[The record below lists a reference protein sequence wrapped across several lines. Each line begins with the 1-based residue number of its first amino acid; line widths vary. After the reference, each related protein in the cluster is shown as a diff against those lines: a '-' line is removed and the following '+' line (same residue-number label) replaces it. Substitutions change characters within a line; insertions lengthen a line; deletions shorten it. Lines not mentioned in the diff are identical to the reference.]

1 MTKKD
6 QATKSNSE
14 TITLLMDY
22 IENANV
28 IDEIQNNEIRTYI
41 DIEEQLET
49 LYDYF
54 DDAIKN
60 QNLSIKNK
68 QIFLH
73 IVDYLPQKL
82 VEKHQPLI
90 MKLFDEVQKDFI
102 DSEKKSTAEYILKLP
117 KRKELET
124 IEDEEPIII
133 NEPHCLIPS
142 TWRDKYLK
150 NKAKLEEIL
159 FINNQCMLKLLQYWK
174 TYSNLRFIDLNKIL
188 KITEP
193 QKINNFRSLLLVQ
206 AEGCRE
212 IILKDWYYKILKDFY
227 DEYKKGNTPNKLYL
241 AASVLI
247 KIEMRDI
254 IMKSLHDYHSLFKYE
269 DDIFEEYN
277 DESDSKKNY
286 RTIHASDAFPR
297 FIVSLD
303 CRNNT
308 IEFNPK
314 LEELKKTLL
323 NGIEFSTRTIEYL
336 PDIEAV
342 VKMPEIEGTIGTSE
356 FVLPS
361 GYKEMP
367 IELYE
372 TFIQESQENLSKNL
386 DRCFNLVIKYTE
398 KYKEY
403 EFLVTNDVNEI
414 CQEYFNKEH
423 SFEEYTIEIEK
434 FRKISSDIQS
444 NNTTVKF
451 PLIFLNTK
459 ELLNTLSEKALQ
471 VSKLILNKITE
482 DSIEHQKEICKKF
495 SEIES
500 VALTVPE
507 SFQDMAELLNS
518 VEDIKE
524 NKIPELLKEL
534 EEAHKHFIYITQFS
548 VISEK
553 HILLNSETFTWP
565 EKIGPILKK
574 NVEIMEQSKEKNM
587 ENLKER
593 RDNFI
598 EELENIQKQIEEFKD
613 VSDLDEMGFYVKK
626 VQDLQKQLISANDTI
641 SEFNKEEAVYKW
653 KLSVY
658 PKRKELLNLLEPY
671 HSLYGTTVNFQK
683 SFKKWMD
690 GNFGELDADTVEQLV
705 MSYKRDIYKASNLFP
720 EGSAPK
726 GIANEIKEKI
736 IEFSENL
743 PVIRIL
749 CNPGLR
755 DRHYEEMERVSGLN
769 LKPDV
774 STTLR
779 KILKLNINPFI
790 NQFQAISES
799 ASKEYSLEKSLN
811 NMMKDWD
818 NVEFTFILYRD
829 NSTIILSSV
838 DDIQQQLDD
847 QIVKTQSMRASSY
860 IKPFEAEVKEWESKL
875 LYSQETI
882 DEWLKVQATWMYL
895 EPIFSSEDI
904 MQQMPTEGKS
914 FKIVDSSWK
923 TIMKKCDE
931 DHHVLVCTGIPNIK
945 EEFAN
950 NNNLLDQIQKGL
962 NSYLETKRLMFPRF
976 FFLSNDEMLE
986 ILSETKNPKRVQPH
1000 LKKCF
1005 EGINALEF
1013 DNNLNIHS
1021 LLSSENEKLPLTKQ
1035 ISTEEAKGLV
1045 EKWLLKVE
1053 SGMKESVHDSIK
1065 EAFKAYAETKRK
1077 EWVLN
1082 WPGQV
1087 VLCVSQV
1094 YWTFNAES
1102 AIPKGSKGLEDF
1114 SKELTN
1120 DLNDI
1125 IDLVRGKLTKMARI
1139 TLGALVVL
1147 DVHARDVIYELAKED
1162 ITDINDFSWLLQ
1174 LRYYWDGKDIIVR
1187 MVNADRIYGYE
1198 YLGNTPRL
1206 VITPL
1211 TDRCYRTLLGALQLN
1226 LGGAPEGP
1234 AGTGK
1239 TESTKDLAKAIA
1251 KQCVVFNCSDGLDY
1265 LAMGKFFK
1273 GLASSGA
1280 WSCFDEFNRIELEVL
1295 SVVAQQILTIQRA
1308 MAANVSKFVFEG
1320 TELVLIPTCATFIT
1334 MNPGYAG
1341 RSELPD
1347 NLKALF
1353 RTVAMMVPDY
1363 TLIAE
1368 IMLYSYGFVDAR
1380 NLARKITAT
1389 YRLCSEQLSSQDH
1402 YDYGMR
1408 AVKSVLTAAGNLKLK
1423 YPTQD
1428 ENILVLRSII
1438 DVNLPKFLT
1447 QDVELFKAI
1456 TTDLFPGVTL
1466 PKPDYEIFEQY
1477 LDQVLK
1483 RMNLQKNEN
1492 FVLKIIQLYEMMLVR
1507 HGFMLV
1513 GEPFAGKTS
1522 AYKVLAE
1529 TLTDIANANEDFD
1542 ANKVLY
1548 KIINPKSISMGYLY
1562 GQFDQTSHEWNDGV
1576 LATTFRSFASLQTPD
1591 RKWVIFD
1598 GPVDAVWIENMNT
1611 VLDDNKK
1618 LCLMSGEIIQ
1628 LSNTMSLI
1636 FEVMDLAVASPATV
1650 SRCGM
1655 VFMEPSQLGW
1665 EPLLES
1671 WLNTYTNFNRLIK
1684 ITIKDLFN
1692 KYVPSI
1698 LLSVRTAYRELI
1710 PTTNIGCVNSLIKI
1724 YNSLIKYMKE
1734 IDFQDITDDSLKK
1747 IIRIL
1752 KSQFIFSLIWSLG
1765 GSLIETSR
1773 EKLNEQLIKLIK
1785 IKDSDIF
1792 FDLPYEGT
1800 LYDYKYDNEKCIW
1813 TKWIDT
1819 IDKEPDIPLNA
1830 EFSSIIIPTKDTARY
1845 LYLMDLLITNDIPLL
1860 IVGPTGTGKSK
1871 YVIDKL
1877 LNGLSK
1883 EKYLPMFI
1891 NFSAKTSSF
1900 QVQDIIMSKLDKRR
1914 KGTYGP
1920 PLGKQYVIFIDDLN
1934 MPTKEV
1940 YGAQPPI
1947 ELLRQWMDHGNWYD
1961 LKDTSRIELINIQ
1974 FIGAMGPP
1982 GGGRNDV
1989 TPRFLRHFNQVV
2001 INSFDDI
2008 TLERIFNCILKWHFN
2023 KYEFSEE
2030 IKDNIQNIVT
2040 ATVTIYKWAINNLLP
2055 TPMKT
2060 HYTFNLRDFSRVI
2073 QGVSLSRP
2081 ESTNTKHQLIR
2092 LWTHEIYRVF
2102 HDRLIC
2108 DSDYQ
2113 ACFDIT
2119 IKTIKDVFEEDVNEI
2134 FKSIIPENS
2143 KEIKDDDMRKLMYGD
2158 IIAGSKEKPY
2168 SELVDI
2174 QKIIDT
2180 INSSLVDYNNIR
2192 KDKLDIVLFRFAI
2205 EHLARI
2211 CRIIRLPGEHAL
2223 LVGVG
2228 GSGRQSLAKLAAHMA
2243 DYELFQIELTKS
2255 YGLTEWRDDIK
2266 KVIKLAGLENKP
2278 TIFVFSDT
2286 QITNESFIEDI
2297 NSILNSGEVP
2307 NLYQPDEKEAIYER
2321 CLSDIRSDNPDI
2333 DELPNT
2339 ALYNYFIQRS
2349 KSNLHIILCMS
2360 PIGDSFRQ
2368 RLKQF
2373 SSLINCCTIDW
2384 FQAWPDDALYAVA
2397 NKYLN
2402 DMEIEPKY
2410 LKNIIDLCRYFHQS
2424 VSLISD
2430 KFKRA
2435 LSRHNYITP
2444 TSYLELLFS
2453 YRKMYEIKRDEALS
2467 IKRRYNSGLEKLSYT
2482 SEQVKKMQIELG
2494 ELQPQLEKT
2503 AEETVKM
2510 LSQIEIESK
2519 DVEET
2524 RKIVA
2529 ADETIALEKAEQAT
2543 AIKNECENDLAE
2555 ALPLLNSALEA
2566 LDTLK
2571 KQDIDE
2577 VKAMKN
2583 PPAGVKLVMEA
2594 VCVMKDIKPEKIPDP
2609 SGSGKMVQDYW
2620 KPSVKMIGD
2629 PKFLSSLKSYDKDD
2643 IPPHII
2649 KKIRTNYLP
2658 NTEFKPEKV
2667 RNASSAAEGLC
2678 SWVIAMEA
2686 YDKVAKVVAPKKIAL
2701 ANAEAEY
2708 SETIQRL
2715 EEKRQ
2720 MLREVEERMASLN
2733 TQLQNL
2739 KDEKIRLENQKKSC
2753 EEKLQRAEILLGG
2766 LGGERQRWSDI
2777 IQQLEVTI
2785 NNLMGDILIASGVT
2799 AYLGVFTKTYRNECI
2814 EDWIQKC
2821 REQIPCSEHFNL
2833 SKVLGDPIH
2842 IREWNIA
2849 GLPSDEFSVD
2859 NGIIVEYSRRW
2870 PLMIDPQGQANKWV
2884 KNMEG
2889 INNLSVIKLTDSDYV
2904 RSLENAITF
2913 GQPVLIEN
2921 VKEEL
2926 DPILTPILCKSIF
2939 INGGVKCIKLGDN
2952 IVEYSDSFKL
2962 YITTKLRNPHYLP
2975 EISTKV
2981 TLLNFMIT
2989 PEGLEDQTLG
2999 IVVQKERPELEEEKN
3014 QLIIQS
3020 AENKKKLKEIEDKI
3034 LSILSNDDGNILENL
3049 EAIEALSSSKR
3060 ISNELSEKQKIAE
3073 ATEKK
3078 IDETRNSYLPI
3089 AKHASILFFCTT
3101 DLANIEPMYQYSLT
3115 WFIDLFSNAIAM
3127 SNKSKSYF
3135 TYSLYCNVCR
3145 SLFEK
3150 DKLLFSFLLCV
3161 SILRSHKEI
3170 NEDEFSFLITGG
3182 LMLSNN
3188 YKNPASSWLSEKS
3201 WSEICQLSDITNFK
3215 GLRENFNSDE
3225 WLEWSESHNPYQ
3237 APIPNCFEEP
3247 RTDFQKLLLVRAIRP
3262 EKIIPS
3268 VQEFVKSK
3276 LGHKFV
3282 EPPPFDLASSFED
3295 SNNKTPLIF
3304 ILSPGVDP
3312 ILQLFKLAEDKGF
3325 SGSKCQT
3332 ISLGQ
3337 GQGPIAAQM
3346 IERAKVEGTWVVL
3359 QNCHLAISWMGAL
3372 EKIIDDMNQSTNV
3385 NKDTRLWLTSYPTEH
3400 FPVSILQNSVK
3411 MTNEPPKGI
3420 KANLLKSYLSNP
3432 ISDEKFYSACTKT
3445 KEWEK
3450 LLFGL
3455 CFFHAIVQ
3463 ERRNFGP
3470 LGWNIPYEFNESDLS
3485 ISVRQLQIF
3494 LDNYDEIPF
3503 KALTYL
3509 TGECNYGGRV
3519 TDDWD
3524 RRTLL
3529 NILSCCYCPQVIEEN
3544 EYKFMQ
3550 SNIYY
3555 VPIESDY
3562 NSIIEYIKQ
3571 LPLNQLPDIF
3581 GIHDNGDIARQ
3592 LSETKQLFDS
3602 IILTQE
3608 KTGND
3613 SGSAKSSDEIVTE
3626 ISTGILEKIP
3636 EPYPIEDA
3644 MKKFPV
3650 NYNESMNTVLI
3661 QEMVRYNKLI
3671 DVIYKSMIDIQKA
3684 IKGLVVMSQELEEIY
3699 KSILLGKVPNKWAQ
3713 KSYPSLKPLGGYVN
3727 DLLARLSF
3735 FNKWF
3740 KNGRP
3745 NVFWMSGFF
3754 FTQSFITATLQNYS
3768 RKYVIPIDELVLDF
3782 EILSVD
3788 SIRSSPSDGVY
3799 VNGLFLEG
3807 ARWDRNKK
3815 AISES
3820 YSKVLYDSLPII
3832 WFKPVKQS
3840 DKNTKFKY
3848 HCPVYKTSS
3857 RRGVLSTTGHSTNF
3871 VIAIDLPID
3880 KSERHWILR
3889 GVAILLQ
3896 LDD

>member
-1 MTKKD
+1 MD
-6 QATKSNSE
+6 NRNSE
-14 TITLLMDY
+14 
-22 IENANV
+22 
-28 IDEIQNNEIRTYI
+28 
-41 DIEEQLET
+41 
-49 LYDYF
+49 
-54 DDAIKN
+54 
-60 QNLSIKNK
+60 
-68 QIFLH
+68 
-73 IVDYLPQKL
+73 
-82 VEKHQPLI
+82 
-90 MKLFDEVQKDFI
+90 
-102 DSEKKSTAEYILKLP
+102 DSFVVK
-117 KRKELET
+117 
-124 IEDEEPIII
+124 
-133 NEPHCLIPS
+133 EPHCLIPS
-142 TWRDKYLK
+142 GWRKKFLK
-150 NKAKLEEIL
+150 NKAKLEESL
-159 FINNQCMLKLLQYWK
+159 YINNQCMLKLLQYWK
-174 TYSNLRFIDLNKIL
+174 TYSHLRFIDLDKIL
-188 KITEP
+188 SITEP
-193 QKINNFRSLLLVQ
+193 QKITNFRSMLLVQ
-206 AEGCRE
+206 AESCRE
-212 IILKDWYYKILKDFY
+212 IILKEWYFKILKDFY
-227 DEYKKGNTPNKLYL
+227 EEYKKGSSLPKLYL

-247 KIEMRDI
+247 KIEMKYI
-254 IMKSLHDYHSLFKYE
+254 IMKSLNDYQSLFKYE
-269 DDIFEEYN
+269 DEIF
-277 DESDSKKNY
+277 DESSTKDENNKYSSI
-286 RTIHASDAFPR
+286 RASDNLPR
-297 FIVSLD
+297 FIVNLD
-303 CRNNT
+303 CQNKS
-308 IEFNPK
+308 IKFYPK
-314 LEELKKTLL
+314 LSEVKDIILY
-323 NGIEFSTRTIEYL
+323 GIEFSTRTIEYL
-336 PDIEAV
+336 PDIESV
-342 VKMPEIEGTIGTSE
+342 IKMKDSEKIFGSSE
-356 FVLPS
+356 FSLPS
-361 GYKEMP
+361 NYKEIT

-372 TFIQESQENLSKNL
+372 SFIKEAQNILSNNIDKCL
-386 DRCFNLVIKYTE
+386 NLVNKYLE
-398 KYKEY
+398 NYKDY
-403 EFLVTNDVNEI
+403 EFLVKSDVSEI
-414 CQEYFNKEH
+414 CQEYFNTEH
-423 SFEEYTIEIEK
+423 TFEEYIYEIEK
-434 FRKISSDIQS
+434 YRKLSSDIQLKRS
-444 NNTTVKF
+444 TIRF
-451 PLIFLNTK
+451 PLIFLNTR
-459 ELLNTLSEKALQ
+459 ELHDALSEKALEI
-471 VSKLILNKITE
+471 SKLFLDKITK
-482 DSIEHQKEICKKF
+482 DSIEHQKSICERYSK
-495 SEIES
+495 IES
-500 VALTVPE
+500 LALTEPE
-507 SFQDMAELLNS
+507 SFQDMADILNS
-518 VEDIKE
+518 VEEIKE
-524 NKIPELLKEL
+524 VELPSLLKEL
-534 EEAHKHFIYITQFS
+534 EEAHKHFVYITQFS
-548 VISEK
+548 VLTED
-553 HILLNSETFTWP
+553 HIKLNCETFTWP
-565 EKIGPILKK
+565 EKIDPILFK
-574 NVEIMEQSKEKNM
+574 NVEIMENAKKQNM

-593 RDNFI
+593 RENFI
-598 EELENIQKQIEEFKD
+598 EELNNIQKQIEEFRD

-626 VQDLQKQLISANDTI
+626 VQDLQKQLIAANDTI
-641 SEFNKEEAVYKW
+641 AEFNKEEAVYKW

-658 PKRKELLNLLEPY
+658 PKRKELLSQLEPY
-671 HSLYGTTVNFQK
+671 HNLYGTTVNFQK

-690 GNFGELDADTVEQLV
+690 GNFGELDPENVEQLV
-705 MSYKRDIYKASNLFP
+705 MGYKRDIYKASNLFP
-720 EGSAPK
+720 DNSAPK
-726 GIANEIKEKI
+726 NIANEIKEKI

-743 PVIRIL
+743 PLIRIL

-755 DRHYEEMERVSGLN
+755 DRHYEEMEKISGLTI
-769 LKPDV
+769 KPDV
-774 STTLR
+774 TTTFR
-779 KILKLNINPFI
+779 KILKLNIQPYI
-790 NQFQAISES
+790 SQFQTISES
-799 ASKEYSLEKSLN
+799 ASKEYSLEKSLR

-829 NSTIILSSV
+829 NSTLILSAV

-860 IKPFEAEVKEWESKL
+860 IKPFESEVREWESKL

-904 MQQMPTEGKS
+904 MQQMPVEGKN
-914 FKIVDSSWK
+914 FKIVDASWK

-931 DHHVLVCTGIPNIK
+931 NHHVLVCTGIQNIK
-945 EEFAN
+945 EEFIN
-950 NNNLLDQIQKGL
+950 SNELLDQIQKGL
-962 NSYLETKRLMFPRF
+962 NSYLETKRLLFPRF

-1005 EGINALEF
+1005 EGINSLEF
-1013 DNNLNIHS
+1013 DSNLNIHS
-1021 LLSSENEKLPLTKQ
+1021 LYSSENEKLPLTKQ
-1035 ISTEEAKGLV
+1035 ISTAETKGLV

-1053 SGMKESVHDSIK
+1053 SGMKESVHFSIK
-1065 EAFKAYAETKRK
+1065 EAYKAYAETKRK

-1087 VLCVSQV
+1087 VLCISQV

-1102 AIPKGSKGLEDF
+1102 AIPRGSKGLEDF

-1125 IDLVRGKLTKMARI
+1125 IDLVRGDLSKMARI

-1147 DVHARDVIYELAKED
+1147 DVHARDVICELAKED

-1174 LRYYWDGKDIIVR
+1174 LRYYWDGKDIVVR
-1187 MVNADRIYGYE
+1187 MVNAERIYGYE

-1211 TDRCYRTLLGALQLN
+1211 TDRCYRTLLGALHLN

-1320 TELVLIPTCATFIT
+1320 TELVLVPTCATFIT

-1368 IMLYSYGFVDAR
+1368 IMLYSYGFIDAR

-1423 YPTQD
+1423 YPLQD

-1456 TTDLFPGVTL
+1456 TTDLFPGVKL
-1466 PKPDYEIFEQY
+1466 PKPDYEIFDKY
-1477 LDQVLK
+1477 LDQVLI

-1522 AYKVLAE
+1522 AYRVLAE
-1529 TLTDIANANEDFD
+1529 TLTDIANANENFD
-1542 ANKVLY
+1542 ANKILY
-1548 KIINPKSISMGYLY
+1548 KVINPKSISMGYLY

-1576 LATTFRSFASLQTPD
+1576 LATSFRSFASLQTPD

-1655 VFMEPSQLGW
+1655 VFMEPDQLGW
-1665 EPLLES
+1665 EPLLQS
-1671 WLNTYTNFNRLIK
+1671 WLNKYPNFSERVTSAIK
-1684 ITIKDLFN
+1684 NLFDT
-1692 KYVPSI
+1692 YVPQ
-1698 LLSVRTAYRELI
+1698 LLYYIRTSYKELI
-1710 PTTNIGCVNSLIKI
+1710 STTNIGCVNSLINI
-1724 YNSLIKYMKE
+1724 YNSLIGYLKDT
-1734 IDFQDITDDSLKK
+1734 DFQNINDEDLGK
-1747 IIRIL
+1747 ILIIL
-1752 KSQFIFSLIWSLG
+1752 ESQFFYSVTWSLG
-1765 GSLIETSR
+1765 GSLDENSR
-1773 EKLNEQLIKLIK
+1773 EKFN
-1785 IKDSDIF
+1785 KDLYNLMQVNNPQI
-1792 FDLPYEGT
+1792 LYNIPIEGSF
-1800 LYDYKYDNEKCIW
+1800 YDYRYEPSNNSWIR
-1813 TKWIDT
+1813 WIDT
-1819 IDKEPDIPLNA
+1819 IEKEPSIPDNA
-1830 EFSSIIIPTKDTARY
+1830 QFSSIIIPTKDTARY
-1845 LYLMDLLITNDIPLL
+1845 LYLMDLLITSNVPLL
-1860 IVGPTGTGKSK
+1860 VVGPTGTGKSK
-1871 YVIDKL
+1871 YIINKL
-1877 LNGLSK
+1877 LNGLPK
-1883 EKYLPMFI
+1883 EKYLPMLV
-1891 NFSAKTSSF
+1891 NFSAKTSSL

-1914 KGTYGP
+1914 KGTFGP
-1920 PLGKQYVIFIDDLN
+1920 PLGKQYIIFVDDLN
-1934 MPTKEV
+1934 MPTKEI

-1961 LKDTSRIELINIQ
+1961 LKDTSKIELVDIQ

-2001 INSFDDI
+2001 INSFDDL
-2008 TLERIFNCILKWHFN
+2008 TLKRIFTCILNWHFN
-2023 KYEFSEE
+2023 KFEFSDE
-2030 IKDNIQNIVT
+2030 IKNNINNIVK
-2040 ATVTIYKWAINNLLP
+2040 ATITIYKWAINNLLP

-2073 QGVSLSRP
+2073 QGISLSRP
-2081 ESTNTKHQLIR
+2081 EATNTKHQLIR

-2102 HDRLIC
+2102 HDRLISE
-2108 DSDYQ
+2108 SDYE
-2113 ACFDIT
+2113 ACFEIT
-2119 IKTIKDVFEEDVNEI
+2119 MSTIRSVFEEDIKDVFMSIKSSDGREI
-2134 FKSIIPENS
+2134 T
-2143 KEIKDDDMRKLMYGD
+2143 DDDMRKLMFGD
-2158 IIAGSKEKPY
+2158 IIIGSREKPY
-2168 SELVDI
+2168 NELTDI
-2174 QKIIDT
+2174 TKITDT
-2180 INSSLVDYNNIR
+2180 VNSSLIDYNNIR
-2192 KDKLDIVLFRFAI
+2192 KDKLNIVLFRFAI

-2255 YGLTEWRDDIK
+2255 YGPVEWRDDIK
-2266 KVIKLAGLENKP
+2266 KVIKIAGLENRP
-2278 TIFVFSDT
+2278 TVFVFSDT

-2321 CLSDIRSDNPDI
+2321 CLADIRSDNPDV
-2333 DELPNT
+2333 DDLPNT
-2339 ALYNYFIQRS
+2339 SLYNYFIQRS
-2349 KSNLHIILCMS
+2349 KNNLHIVLCMS

-2373 SSLINCCTIDW
+2373 SSLVNCCTIDW

-2397 NKYLN
+2397 NKYLT
-2402 DMEIEPKY
+2402 DMELDQKY
-2410 LKNIIDLCRYFHQS
+2410 LQDIIDLCRYFHQS
-2424 VSLISD
+2424 VSIVTE

-2453 YRKMYEIKRDEALS
+2453 YKKMYELKREEALS
-2467 IKRRYNSGLEKLSYT
+2467 IKKRYNGGLEKLLYT
-2482 SEQVKKMQIELG
+2482 SEQVKKMQIELN

-2510 LSQIEIESK
+2510 LSKIEIESG
-2519 DVEET
+2519 DVEKT

-2543 AIKNECENDLAE
+2543 AIKSECENDLAE

-2594 VCVMKDIKPEKIPDP
+2594 VCVMRDIKPEKIPDP

-2629 PKFLSSLKSYDKDD
+2629 GKFLSVLKDYDKDN

-2649 KKIRTNYLP
+2649 KKIRTIYLP
-2658 NTEFKPEKV
+2658 NSEFKPEKV

-2678 SWVIAMEA
+2678 RWVIAMEA
-2686 YDKVAKVVAPKKIAL
+2686 YDRVAKVVAPKKVAL
-2701 ANAEAEY
+2701 AKAEEDYA
-2708 SETIQRL
+2708 ETIERL
-2715 EEKRQ
+2715 EEKRK
-2720 MLREVEERMASLN
+2720 MLKEVEERMNALN
-2733 TQLQNL
+2733 IKLQDL

-2753 EEKLQRAEILLGG
+2753 EDKLQRAEVLLGG

-2777 IQQLEVTI
+2777 IQQLNVTI
-2785 NNLMGDILIASGVT
+2785 NNLIGDILIASGVT
-2799 AYLGVFTKTYRNECI
+2799 AYLGVFTKMYRTECI
-2814 EDWIQKC
+2814 QDWIEKC
-2821 REQIPCSEHFNL
+2821 RERIPCSENFNL

-2849 GLPSDEFSVD
+2849 GLPSDDFSID
-2859 NGIIVEYSRRW
+2859 NGIIVEYARRW

-2884 KNMEG
+2884 KNMESK
-2889 INNLSVIKLTDSDYV
+2889 NNLSVIKLTDSDYV
-2904 RSLENAITF
+2904 RSLENAISF
-2913 GQPVLIEN
+2913 GLPVLIEN

-2926 DPILTPILCKSIF
+2926 DPILNPILCKSIF
-2939 INGGVKCIKLGDN
+2939 VNGGVKCIKLGDN
-2952 IVEYSDSFKL
+2952 IVEYSDNFKL

-3049 EAIEALSSSKR
+3049 EAIEALSSSKK

-3115 WFIDLFSNAIAM
+3115 WFIDLFSNAITM
-3127 SNKSKSYF
+3127 SNKSSNLKRRLKNLESYF

-3150 DKLLFSFLLCV
+3150 DKLLFSFLLCI
-3161 SILRSHKEI
+3161 SILRSQKEI
-3170 NEDEFSFLITGG
+3170 NETEFSFFITGG
-3182 LMLSNN
+3182 LSLSNE
-3188 YKNPASSWLSEKS
+3188 YKNPAEKWLSEKS
-3201 WSEICQLSDITNFK
+3201 WNEICQLSEITNFK

-3225 WLEWSESHNPYQ
+3225 WYEWSESLNPYQ
-3237 APIPNCFEEP
+3237 AQIPECFEEP

-3262 EKIIPS
+3262 EKVVPS
-3268 VQEFVKSK
+3268 VQEFVKLK

-3295 SNNKTPLIF
+3295 SSSKTPLIF

-3337 GQGPIAAQM
+3337 GQGPIAAEM
-3346 IERAKVEGTWVVL
+3346 IENAKRDGTWVVL

-3372 EKIIDDMNQSTNV
+3372 EKIVDDINSSPTV
-3385 NKDTRLWLTSYPTEH
+3385 NKNMRLWLTSYPTEH

-3432 ISDEKFYSACTKT
+3432 ISDDKFYTACTK
-3445 KEWEK
+3445 KNEWEK

-3485 ISVRQLQIF
+3485 ISVRQLQMF
-3494 LDNYDEIPF
+3494 LDSYDEVPY

-3524 RRTLL
+3524 RRTLV
-3529 NILSCCYCPQVIEEN
+3529 NILSCCYCPQVIEDN

-3550 SNIYY
+3550 SEIYY

-3571 LPLNQLPDIF
+3571 LPLNQFPDIF

-3613 SGSAKSSDEIVTE
+3613 GGSAKSNDEIVTD
-3626 ISTGILEKIP
+3626 ISLGILESLPSK
-3636 EPYPIEDA
+3636 YPVDEAI
-3644 MKKFPV
+3644 KKFPV

-3661 QEMVRYNKLI
+3661 QEMVRFNKLI
-3671 DVIYKSMIDIQKA
+3671 DVIHKSMIDIQKA

-3699 KSILLGKVPNKWAQ
+3699 KAILVGKVPGKWAE
-3713 KSYPSLKPLGGYVN
+3713 KSYPSLKPLGGYVK
-3727 DLLARLSF
+3727 DLLARLKF
-3735 FNKWF
+3735 FDTWF
-3740 KNGRP
+3740 KKGRP

-3782 EILSVD
+3782 EVLKED
-3788 SIRSSPSDGVY
+3788 KTEDSPSDGVY

-3815 AISES
+3815 AINES
-3820 YSKVLYDSLPII
+3820 YPKVLYDYLPII
-3832 WFKPVKQS
+3832 WFKPIKAS

-3880 KSERHWILR
+3880 KAERHWILR

>member
-1 MTKKD
+1 
-6 QATKSNSE
+6 
-14 TITLLMDY
+14 
-22 IENANV
+22 
-28 IDEIQNNEIRTYI
+28 
-41 DIEEQLET
+41 
-49 LYDYF
+49 
-54 DDAIKN
+54 
-60 QNLSIKNK
+60 
-68 QIFLH
+68 
-73 IVDYLPQKL
+73 
-82 VEKHQPLI
+82 
-90 MKLFDEVQKDFI
+90 
-102 DSEKKSTAEYILKLP
+102 
-117 KRKELET
+117 
-124 IEDEEPIII
+124 
-133 NEPHCLIPS
+133 
-142 TWRDKYLK
+142 
-150 NKAKLEEIL
+150 
-159 FINNQCMLKLLQYWK
+159 MLKLLQYWK
-174 TYSNLRFIDLNKIL
+174 TYSHLRFIDIDKIL

-193 QKINNFRSLLLVQ
+193 QKINNFRSIVLVQ
-206 AEGCRE
+206 AESCRE
-212 IILKDWYYKILKDFY
+212 TILKEWYYKILKDFY
-227 DEYKKGNTPNKLYL
+227 DEYKKGSTSSKLYL

-247 KIEMRDI
+247 KVEMKEI
-254 IMKSLHDYHSLFKYE
+254 IMKSLKDYQSLFIYE
-269 DDIFEEYN
+269 DEIFDEYN
-277 DESDSKKNY
+277 NDDESSNKKTY
-286 RTIHASDAFPR
+286 GSVYASDILPR
-297 FIVSLD
+297 FRVNLECKD
-303 CRNNT
+303 KE
-308 IEFNPK
+308 IEFSPK
-314 LEELKKTLL
+314 IDEIKQILL
-323 NGIEFSTRTIEYL
+323 NGIEFSTKTVEYL

-342 VKMPEIEGTIGTSE
+342 VKMPEIEETIGTSD
-356 FVLPS
+356 FILPS
-361 GYKEMP
+361 SYNEMP
-367 IELYE
+367 VGLYE
-372 TFIQESQENLSKNL
+372 TFIEESQEVLSEHL
-386 DRCFNLVIKYTE
+386 DRCLNLVNKYTE
-398 KYKEY
+398 KYKDY
-403 EFLVTNDVNEI
+403 KFLVSSDENEI
-414 CQEYFNKEH
+414 CQEYFNEEH
-423 SFEEYTIEIEK
+423 TFEEYTAEIEK
-434 FRKISSDIQS
+434 YRKISSDIQLKKS
-444 NNTTVKF
+444 AIKF
-451 PLIFLNTK
+451 PLIYLNTK
-459 ELLNTLSEKALQ
+459 ELHDTLSEKALQ
-471 VSKLILNKITE
+471 ISKLILDKITK
-482 DSIEHQKEICKKF
+482 DSIEHQKAICERFEK
-495 SEIES
+495 IES
-500 VALTVPE
+500 LASTVPE
-507 SFQDMAELLNS
+507 SFQEMADLINS
-518 VEDIKE
+518 IEEIKE
-524 NKIPELLKEL
+524 NEIPDLLKEL
-534 EEAHKHFIYITQFS
+534 EEAHKQFIYITQFS
-548 VISEK
+548 VLSEE
-553 HILLNSETFTWP
+553 HMSLNSETFTWP
-565 EKIGPILKK
+565 EKIEPILKK
-574 NVEIMEQSKEKNM
+574 NIEIMEQAKEKNM

-593 RDNFI
+593 RESFI
-598 EELENIQKQIEEFKD
+598 EELDNIQKQIEEFKD

-626 VQDLQKQLISANDTI
+626 VQDLQKQLVSANETI
-641 SEFNKEEAVYKW
+641 AEFNKEEAVYKW

-658 PKRKELLNLLEPY
+658 PKRKELLSLLEPY
-671 HSLYGTTVNFQK
+671 HNLYGTTVNFQK
-683 SFKKWMD
+683 SLKKWMD
-690 GNFGELDADTVEQLV
+690 GNFSELDPDNVEQLV
-705 MSYKRDIYKASNLFP
+705 MSYKRDIYKASNLFQ
-720 EGSAPK
+720 EGSASK

-736 IEFSENL
+736 LEFSENL
-743 PVIRIL
+743 PIIKIL

-755 DRHYEEMERVSGLN
+755 DRHYEEMEKISGLT

-774 STTLR
+774 TTTLR
-779 KILKLNINPFI
+779 KILKLNISPFLS
-790 NQFQAISES
+790 QFQTISES
-799 ASKEYSLEKSLN
+799 ASKEYSLEKSLK
-811 NMMKDWD
+811 NMMKEWETI
-818 NVEFTFILYRD
+818 EFTFIMYRD
-829 NSTIILSSV
+829 NSTLILSAI
-838 DDIQQQLDD
+838 DDIQQLLDD

-860 IKPFEAEVKEWESKL
+860 IKPFEAEVREWERKL

-904 MQQMPTEGKS
+904 MQQMPTEGKN

-931 DHHVLVCTGIPNIK
+931 DHHVLECTGIPNIK
-945 EEFAN
+945 EEFIN
-950 NNNLLDQIQKGL
+950 SNNLLDQIQKGL

-1005 EGINALEF
+1005 EGINSLEF

-1021 LLSSENEKLPLTKQ
+1021 LYSSENEKLPLTKQ
-1035 ISTEEAKGLV
+1035 ISTADAKGLV

-1053 SGMKESVHDSIK
+1053 SGMKESVHHSIK

-1094 YWTFNAES
+1094 YWTFNAEA
-1102 AIPKGSKGLEDF
+1102 AIPRGSKGLEDF

-1125 IDLVRGKLTKMARI
+1125 IDLVRGDLTKMARI

-1147 DVHARDVIYELAKED
+1147 DVHARDVICDLAKED

-1174 LRYYWDGKDIIVR
+1174 LRYYWDGKDIAVR
-1187 MVNADRIYGYE
+1187 MVNAERIYGYE

-1211 TDRCYRTLLGALQLN
+1211 TDRCYRTLLGALHLN

-1320 TELVLIPTCATFIT
+1320 TELILVPTCATFIT

-1368 IMLYSYGFVDAR
+1368 IMLYSYGFIDAR

-1423 YPTQD
+1423 YPSQD

-1466 PKPDYEIFEQY
+1466 PKPDYEIFDKY
-1477 LDQVLK
+1477 LDEVLK

-1522 AYKVLAE
+1522 AYRVLAE
-1529 TLTDIANANEDFD
+1529 TLTDIANAKENFD
-1542 ANKVLY
+1542 ANKILY
-1548 KIINPKSISMGYLY
+1548 KVINPKSISMGYLY
-1562 GQFDQTSHEWNDGV
+1562 GQFDQISHEWNDGV
-1576 LATTFRSFASLQTPD
+1576 LATSFRSFASMQTPD

-1655 VFMEPSQLGW
+1655 VYMEPDQLGW

-1671 WLNTYTNFNRLIK
+1671 WLNTYTNFSEVIL
-1684 ITIKDLFN
+1684 ITIKDLFK

-1698 LLSVRTAYRELI
+1698 LHSVRTEYKELI
-1710 PTTNIGCVNSLIKI
+1710 ATTNIGCVNSLINI
-1724 YNSLIKYMKE
+1724 FNSLINHMKDTDFKE
-1734 IDFQDITDDSLKK
+1734 IKEDDLKNTVK
-1747 IIRIL
+1747 IL
-1752 KSQFIFSLIWSLG
+1752 QSQFFFSLIWSLG
-1765 GSLIETSR
+1765 GSLDEASR
-1773 EKLNEQLIKLIK
+1773 KKINEQLINMIS
-1785 IKDSDIF
+1785 INDP
-1792 FDLPYEGT
+1792 DLSNEIPSEET
-1800 LYDYKYDNEKCIW
+1800 LYDYKYDTTSGTWI
-1813 TKWIDT
+1813 KWIDT
-1819 IDKEPDIPLNA
+1819 IDKEPDIPQNA
-1830 EFSSIIIPTKDTARY
+1830 EFSSIIIPTKDTGRY
-1845 LYLMDLLITNDIPLL
+1845 LYLMDLLITNTIPLL
-1860 IVGPTGTGKSK
+1860 VVGPTGTGKSK
-1871 YVIDKL
+1871 YIIDKL

-1883 EKYLPMFI
+1883 EKYLPMLI

-1900 QVQDIIMSKLDKRR
+1900 QVQDIIMSKLDKRK

-1961 LKDTSRIELINIQ
+1961 LKDTSKIELIDIQ

-2008 TLERIFNCILKWHFN
+2008 TLERIFNCILNWHFN

-2030 IKDNIQNIVT
+2030 IRSNIQNIVT
-2040 ATVTIYKWAINNLLP
+2040 ATITIYKWAINNLLP
-2055 TPMKT
+2055 TPMKI

-2081 ESTNTKHQLIR
+2081 EATNTKHQLIR

-2119 IKTIKDVFEEDVNEI
+2119 IKTINEVFKENVHEV
-2134 FKSIIPENS
+2134 FKSIMPEDS
-2143 KEIKDDDMRKLMYGD
+2143 KEIVDDDMRKLMFGD
-2158 IIAGSKEKPY
+2158 IIAGSMEKPY
-2168 SELVDI
+2168 SELLDI
-2174 QKIIDT
+2174 QKLIDT
-2180 INSSLVDYNNIR
+2180 INLSLVDYNNIS

-2255 YGLTEWRDDIK
+2255 YGLVEWRDDIK
-2266 KVIKLAGLENKP
+2266 KVIKLSGLENRP

-2321 CLSDIRSDNPDI
+2321 CLSDIRADNPDI

-2349 KSNLHIILCMS
+2349 KSNLHIVLCMS
-2360 PIGDSFRQ
+2360 PIGESFRQ

-2373 SSLINCCTIDW
+2373 SSLVNCCTIDW

-2397 NKYLN
+2397 NKYLS

-2410 LKNIIDLCRYFHQS
+2410 LKDIIDLCRYFHQS
-2424 VSLISD
+2424 VSVISD
-2430 KFKRA
+2430 KFERA

-2453 YRKMYEIKRDEALS
+2453 YKKMYELKREEALS
-2467 IKRRYNSGLEKLSYT
+2467 IKKRYNGGLEKLAYT

-2503 AEETVKM
+2503 AQETVEM
-2510 LSQIEIESK
+2510 LSKIEIESK
-2519 DVEET
+2519 DVEKT

-2529 ADETIALEKAEQAT
+2529 ADESIALEKAEQAT

-2594 VCVMKDIKPEKIPDP
+2594 VCVMRDIKPEKIPDP

-2629 PKFLSSLKSYDKDD
+2629 PKFLSSLKAYDKDQ

-2649 KKIRTNYLP
+2649 KRIRTNYLP
-2658 NTEFKPEKV
+2658 NAEFKPEKV

-2686 YDKVAKVVAPKKIAL
+2686 YDRVAKVVAPKKIAL

-2708 SETIQRL
+2708 GETIQRL
-2715 EEKRQ
+2715 EEKRR
-2720 MLREVEERMASLN
+2720 MLREVEDRMAALN
-2733 TQLQNL
+2733 TKLQNL
-2739 KDEKIRLENQKKSC
+2739 KDDKVRLENQKKSC

-2777 IQQLEVTI
+2777 IQQLNVTI
-2785 NNLMGDILIASGVT
+2785 NNLIGDILIASGVT

-2814 EDWIQKC
+2814 DDWIQKC
-2821 REQIPCSEHFNL
+2821 GERIPCSDHFNL

-2849 GLPSDEFSVD
+2849 GLPSDEFSID

-2889 INNLSVIKLTDSDYV
+2889 DNNLSVIKLTDSDYV

-2926 DPILTPILCKSIF
+2926 DPILTPILCKTIF
-2939 INGGVKCIKLGDN
+2939 VNGGVKCIKLGDN

-3115 WFIDLFSNAIAM
+3115 WFIDLFSNSIVM
-3127 SNKSKSYF
+3127 SNKSNNLKRRLKNLESYF

-3150 DKLLFSFLLCV
+3150 DKLLFSFLLCI
-3161 SILRSHKEI
+3161 SILRKQNEI
-3170 NEDEFSFLITGG
+3170 NEEEYSFLITGG

-3188 YKNPASSWLSEKS
+3188 YENPASSWLSEKS

-3225 WLEWSESHNPYQ
+3225 WLEWSESQNPYQ

-3262 EKIIPS
+3262 EKIVPS
-3268 VQEFVKSK
+3268 VQEFVKLK

-3295 SNNKTPLIF
+3295 SSNKTPLIF

-3325 SGSKCQT
+3325 SGAKCQT

-3337 GQGPIAAQM
+3337 GQGPIAAEM

-3372 EKIIDDMNQSTNV
+3372 EKIVDDMNQSTTV
-3385 NKDTRLWLTSYPTEH
+3385 NKNTRLWLTSYPTEH

-3432 ISDEKFYSACTKT
+3432 ISDEKFFNACTKRN
-3445 KEWEK
+3445 EWEK

-3494 LDNYDEIPF
+3494 LDNYEEIPF

-3524 RRTLL
+3524 RRTLV
-3529 NILSCCYCPQVIEEN
+3529 NILSCCYCPQIIEEN

-3555 VPIESDY
+3555 VPSESDY

-3592 LSETKQLFDS
+3592 LSETKQLFNS

-3608 KTGND
+3608 KSGND
-3613 SGSAKSSDEIVTE
+3613 SGNAKSSDEIVTE
-3626 ISTGILEKIP
+3626 ISSGILEGLP
-3636 EPYPIEDA
+3636 EKYPVEEA

-3661 QEMVRYNKLI
+3661 QEMVRFNKLL

-3684 IKGLVVMSQELEEIY
+3684 IKGLVVMSQELEEVY
-3699 KSILLGKVPNKWAQ
+3699 KALLVGKVPSKWAQ
-3713 KSYPSLKPLGGYVN
+3713 KSYPSLKPLGGYVK
-3727 DLLARLSF
+3727 DLLARLKF
-3735 FNKWF
+3735 FDNWF

-3745 NVFWMSGFF
+3745 DVFWMSGFF

-3768 RKYVIPIDELVLDF
+3768 RKYVVPIDELVLDF

-3788 SIRSSPSDGVY
+3788 NMDSSPTDGVY

-3815 AISES
+3815 AINES
-3820 YSKVLYDSLPII
+3820 YPKVLYDTLPVI

-3840 DKNTKFKY
+3840 DKNSRFKY